1 MDNPSQIRKDPDT
14 GLYVNIPARIREIF
28 RENRF
33 FRFMDIRLDDVSC
46 GHCRIHMDT
55 VHDRHANH
63 RNVVHGGVITAVSN
77 AVLALTA
84 VTVGLRARTLSSNV
98 VFIRNIDFDSTIY
111 AEGFVEHLFGFADFG
126 AALDLDAIGSGVD
139 LFGGLLSQL
148 IEGEFRV
155 CDVYSLVEYESQV
168 KCLFE
173 ICGDGLKLLVRSN
186 CEVGLIEGV
195 FDVV

>member
-1 MDNPSQIRKDPDT
+1 MDDPSRIRKDPDT

-28 RENRF
+28 RRNRF

-111 AEGFVEHLFGFADFG
+111 AEGFVENIGTKTVTVSAHVSDPAGRLVATVEATLEILG
-126 AALDLDAIGSGVD
+126 AFEGIPEMWTTPEFNGS
-139 LFGGLLSQL
+139 L
-148 IEGEFRV
+148 
-155 CDVYSLVEYESQV
+155 
-168 KCLFE
+168 
-173 ICGDGLKLLVRSN
+173 
-186 CEVGLIEGV
+186 
-195 FDVV
+195 